1 MQPAHIH
8 GRISLGRTCMKD
20 GKIKNNWLLTE
31 LQRYRLNLMP
41 LLIFECLYYFVGSL
55 IILPVT
61 KFLFNALLSVL
72 NLNFVDQSNFFQ
84 VLKNPIVVAASIV
97 ILLFFAY
104 YILVEYVA
112 IITCYNESRNGRRV
126 YIWPLIQFATKRSLQ
141 IALPRNWL
149 MILYVI
155 IVIPFTNFGLASNF
169 VQDLSVPD
177 FIMDY
182 INANPYYLAG
192 FWVLVVFLILKV
204 IQFFFVFHFFTL
216 DKPDYPEAS
225 AASKKMIRHRYWRT
239 IGIYIVVALVL
250 ALIFVV
256 LGLLL
261 VLMVTL
267 IEKTTMVQNLIT
279 GSNLKFRSLLLM
291 GTLAAFLSL
300 DGTIMSV
307 LNMPLIL
314 AGLSACFYH
323 NCQLD
328 QIAISDSP
336 LVLPPEKPFWIRRR
350 QVLGLVIVLAA
361 LISFKTLSLSAIYNA
376 DSSAILSQGTLVAGH
391 RGDSTDT
398 PENTA
403 AALKKAI
410 EIGADYV
417 EIDVCETKDGVLVVS
432 HDNNLKRL
440 TGQDVDIWNSNYA
453 DLKDLDIGSHF
464 SAAFADQ
471 RIMTLD
477 EAMDICDGKIK
488 MNIELKPEKAHDHG
502 FVEKAVAI
510 FQKHDFYDKGFFASL
525 DYPTLQKVEKLDP
538 KIRTCLNTFI
548 ALGNLQLLPVDI
560 YSVEATFV
568 TSSLVSNVHN

>member
-1 MQPAHIH
+1 
-8 GRISLGRTCMKD
+8 
-20 GKIKNNWLLTE
+20 
-31 LQRYRLNLMP
+31 
-41 LLIFECLYYFVGSL
+41 
-55 IILPVT
+55 
-61 KFLFNALLSVL
+61 
-72 NLNFVDQSNFFQ
+72 
-84 VLKNPIVVAASIV
+84 
-97 ILLFFAY
+97 
-104 YILVEYVA
+104 
-112 IITCYNESRNGRRV
+112 
-126 YIWPLIQFATKRSLQ
+126 
-141 IALPRNWL
+141 

-169 VQDLSVPD
+169 IQNLSVPD

-239 IGIYIVVALVL
+239 IGIYIVVALIL

-267 IEKTTMVQNLIT
+267 IEKTTMVQNLIA
-279 GSNLKFRSLLLM
+279 GSNLKFRSLLLLGAM
-291 GTLAAFLSL
+291 AAFLSIG
-300 DGTIMSV
+300 GTIVSII
-307 LNMPLIL
+307 NMPLIL

-350 QVLGLVIVLAA
+350 QILGLIIVLAA
-361 LISFKTLSLSAIYNA
+361 LISFKTISLSAIYNA

-403 AALKKAI
+403 AAK
-410 EIGADYV
+410 
-417 EIDVCETKDGVLVVS
+417 S
-432 HDNNLKRL
+432 R
-440 TGQDVDIWNSNYA
+440 
-453 DLKDLDIGSHF
+453 
-464 SAAFADQ
+464 
-471 RIMTLD
+471 
-477 EAMDICDGKIK
+477 
-488 MNIELKPEKAHDHG
+488 
-502 FVEKAVAI
+502 
-510 FQKHDFYDKGFFASL
+510 
-525 DYPTLQKVEKLDP
+525 
-538 KIRTCLNTFI
+538 
-548 ALGNLQLLPVDI
+548 
-560 YSVEATFV
+560 
-568 TSSLVSNVHN
+568 